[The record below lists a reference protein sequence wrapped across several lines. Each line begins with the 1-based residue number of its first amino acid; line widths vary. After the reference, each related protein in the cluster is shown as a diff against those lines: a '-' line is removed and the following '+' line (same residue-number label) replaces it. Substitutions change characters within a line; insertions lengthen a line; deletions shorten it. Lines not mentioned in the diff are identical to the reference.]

1 MVQFDNTMKRIERY
15 RLNDMFRFHED
26 FHRLLPDIRMEG
38 MKDGLMCVVNR
49 YVTIDIQVLDRE
61 LRRIDPEEWEH
72 MSMIE
77 IIEKHYGHEAVQF
90 LNAVI

>member
-1 MVQFDNTMKRIERY
+1 MKRIERY
-15 RLNDMFRFHED
+15 RLDDMFRFHKD

-61 LRRIDPEEWEH
+61 LRRIYPEEWEH